1 MTDSA
6 AAALTGVSEAPAEVD
21 NGAMESNAAP
31 WTEGFSEDTQAYI
44 SNKGWEDPASL
55 LDSYRNLE
63 KFQGGSKNLV
73 EIPGEDADDSVMGNF
88 FDKLGRPGS
97 PEQYGLELPEGGDKD
112 MLDWFTNTAH
122 MHGLSQKQTQAM
134 YNEFNEMSSSK
145 MENFQHEMKVRNEQE
160 IDGLKKEWG
169 GEFESNLNAGRRAVN
184 ALGYTE
190 EALTTLEE
198 KLGTGEMMKL
208 FSQIGSKMGE
218 DAFVGGDTSAG
229 FGVSPAQA
237 QAQIDDLKTDSQFMD
252 RYMSGDKAAVD
263 KMKRL
268 MGQAHG

>member
-1 MTDSA
+1 MSEA

-21 NGAMESNAAP
+21 NGAQETTNAP
-31 WTEGFSEDTQAYI
+31 WTEGFSEDTQAYVT
-44 SNKGWEDPASL
+44 NKGWENPSSL

-73 EIPGEDADDSVMGNF
+73 EIPGEDANDEAMATF

-97 PEQYGLELPEGGDKD
+97 PEQYGLELPEGGDAD
-112 MLDWFTNTAH
+112 MMNWFTNTAH
-122 MHGLSQKQTQAM
+122 RYGMSQKQTKAM
-134 YNEFNEMSSSK
+134 YNEFNEMSSNR
-145 MENFQHEMKVRNEQE
+145 MDNFQHETKLRNEQE
-160 IDGLKKEWG
+160 IEGLKKEWG
-169 GEFESNLNAGRRAVN
+169 AEFDTNLNSGRRAVS

-190 EALTTLEE
+190 ESLSTLED

-218 DAFVGGDTSAG
+218 DAFVGGDASAG
-229 FGVSPAQA
+229 FGSSPAQA
-237 QAQIDDLKTDSQFMD
+237 QAQIAELKGDQQFMD
-252 RYMSGDKAAVD
+252 RYLSGDKAAID

-268 MGQAHG
+268 MGNAHG